1 MAFAHLHHFPAML
14 IFAALI
20 SIALGSLARRTTKRR
35 IEYVLWTFVM
45 FIAVSV
51 AVAWL
56 MYPFSR

>member
-1 MAFAHLHHFPAML
+1 VAFAHLHHFPAML

>member
-1 MAFAHLHHFPAML
+1 MSFSHLHHFPAML

-20 SIALGSLARRTTKRR
+20 SIAVGSIARRSTKRG
-35 IEYVLWTFVM
+35 IQYAVWTFVM
-45 FIAVSV
+45 FILVSV